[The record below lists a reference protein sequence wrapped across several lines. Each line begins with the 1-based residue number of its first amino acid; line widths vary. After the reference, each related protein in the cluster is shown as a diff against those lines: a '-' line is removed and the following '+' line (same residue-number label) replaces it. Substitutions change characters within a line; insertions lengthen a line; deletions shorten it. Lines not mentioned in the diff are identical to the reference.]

1 MRFYSSNSLKGLPT
15 FNIAKAFNYL
25 FDLRALNN
33 SIKEKIKRE
42 ITDTRECIKSLVFST
57 HCMHHKISDNG
68 KILFLL
74 TPSNIS
80 QRKDIKNFF
89 FQVAETA
96 KSNYDIV
103 YWDTK
108 KVINFY
114 RTLQLSYLCLSW
126 AIILRK
132 EKYKLSQI
140 LAILPKLIEI
150 KDKTDALQQT
160 TKIDKYKLCVLFY
173 DANCIDNYFSQLFQ
187 NLNIETATLQHG
199 VMIAKRKEVKN
210 NPDFCGI
217 EFRNF
222 ISTHFLVWNNFTK
235 REAIKSGIPE
245 YKIKVLGVA
254 KCINNT
260 PIFNAN
266 NKTIGLVLDGEFEK
280 ENNDNL
286 IKIASTF
293 AEKYNYKIILRFHP
307 RMDSSI
313 YNHCIDKNI
322 FSICPKNTSLRDFI
336 AQTEFCIVA
345 NSTVFIEMICWHTK
359 VYRYSSRNNKDKF
372 RDLKYPSFHTLTEL
386 ESLYKT
392 GIENIPIEI
401 DEIMGN
407 INPQEK
413 YNAFFK
419 NYIG

>member
-1 MRFYSSNSLKGLPT
+1 MKFYSNNSLKGLPI
-15 FNIAKAFNYL
+15 FNITRAFNFL
-25 FDLRALNN
+25 FDLRTLNN
-33 SIKEKIKRE
+33 SIKKKIKRE
-42 ITDTRECIKSLVFST
+42 FIDILECIKSLIFSS
-57 HCMHHKISDNG
+57 HHIYHKLSNNG

-80 QRKDIKNFF
+80 QRKDIKKFF

-108 KVINFY
+108 MVINFY
-114 RTLQLSYLCLSW
+114 RTLQLLFLCLSW
-126 AIILRK
+126 IIILQK

-140 LAILPKLIEI
+140 LAMLPKLIEI
-150 KDKTDALQQT
+150 KDKTDALQQIT
-160 TKIDKYKLCVLFY
+160 RIDKYKLCVLFY
-173 DANCIDNYFSQLFQ
+173 DANCIDNYFSQIFQ

-199 VMIAKRKEVKN
+199 VMIAERKEVGN

-222 ISTHFLVWNNFTK
+222 ISTYFLLWNNFTK
-235 REAIKSGIPE
+235 REAIKAGIPD
-245 YKIKVLGVA
+245 YKLKVLGVA
-254 KCINNT
+254 KCINNI
-260 PIFNAN
+260 PIINAN
-266 NKTIGLVLDGEFEK
+266 NNTIGLLLDGEFEK

-286 IKIASTF
+286 IKITSAF
-293 AEKYNYKIILRFHP
+293 AESHSYKIILRFHP
-307 RMDSSI
+307 RMNNSI
-313 YNHCIDKNI
+313 YNHYIDRNRV
-322 FSICPKNTSLRDFI
+322 SICPKNIPLRDFI
-336 AQTEFCIVA
+336 ARTEFCIVA
-345 NSTVFIEMICWHTK
+345 NSTAFIEMLCWHTR

-372 RDLKYPSFHTLTEL
+372 KDLKYPAFHTLTEL
-386 ESLYKT
+386 ESLYKI

-401 DEIMGN
+401 EEIMGN